1 MAWCLGVGVNFM
13 TLCLSV
19 NDFIMDEMLLKKK
32 WKLETYNQIQ
42 HYFTVKCMEM
52 HL

>member
-19 NDFIMDEMLLKKK
+19 NDFIMDEMLKKK
-32 WKLETYNQIQ
+32 KGNWELIIRFNNI
-42 HYFTVKCMEM
+42 
-52 HL
+52 LL